1 MANASLS
8 RFGSRRGVRGVVLV
22 LHGGQERSEDPVL
35 RRQASF
41 LRMVLVSIAVRR
53 RDVAVCLLRYQ
64 VRGWNARPG
73 QDPAPVRDARWALE
87 QLRTAHPGVPVVLV
101 GHSMGGR
108 TANYVSDEPDVAG
121 VVALAPWLPPGEP
134 VRTTTPMLVL
144 HGTADTWTS
153 PKASRQHVE
162 RVRAAGGRAAWFP
175 AEGGEHA
182 MLASLRRWH
191 AFARDG
197 ALGLLGLQ
205 DLPPD
210 VRDALAPAGRG
221 QSPVP

>member
-1 MANASLS
+1 MANASLT
-8 RFGSRRGVRGVVLV
+8 RLGGRRGVRGVVLV
-22 LHGGQERSEDPVL
+22 LHGGQERSEDPVVW
-35 RRQASF
+35 RQASF

-53 RDVAVCLLRYQ
+53 RDVAVWLLRYP
-64 VRGWNARPG
+64 VRGWNARPDE
-73 QDPAPVRDARWALE
+73 DPAPVRDTRWALE
-87 QLRTAHPGVPVVLV
+87 QVRAAHPGVPVVLV

-108 TANYVSDEPDVAG
+108 TANYVADEPDVVG
-121 VVALAPWLPPGEP
+121 VVALAPWLLPGEP
-134 VRTTTPMLVL
+134 VHATPMLVL

-153 PKASRQHVE
+153 PTASRQHVE
-162 RVRAAGGRAAWFP
+162 RVRAAGGPAAWFP
-175 AEGGEHA
+175 VEGGGHA

-205 DLPPD
+205 ELPPD
-210 VRDALAPAGRG
+210 VRDALASSGRG